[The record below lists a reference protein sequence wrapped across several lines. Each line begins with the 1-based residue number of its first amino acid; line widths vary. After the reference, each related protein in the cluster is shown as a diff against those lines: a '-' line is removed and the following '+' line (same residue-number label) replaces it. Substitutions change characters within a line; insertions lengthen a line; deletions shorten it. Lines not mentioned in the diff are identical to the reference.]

1 MKKTFSRKKFYL
13 RFFILIIIAVVLN
26 ILLISFLFDLFGN
39 KEIDKDKIELI
50 KSEVLSKD
58 ISKEEIFNY
67 AFNYEYEYGKKR
79 MSIFSTVITG
89 NFLPLITEKVVK

>member
-67 AFNYEYEYGKKR
+67 AFNYGYEYGKKR